1 MANYILRREPEGNQI
16 RLGLKVGGFC
26 KKNITMGGGCSYIK
40 SCRDVVFREMA
51 VWWRL

>member
-26 KKNITMGGGCSYIK
+26 KKNITMGG
-40 SCRDVVFREMA
+40 VVRTSKVA
-51 VWWRL
+51 VM